1 MLFQEDDPIVV
12 GTKLEATVAFDGILK
27 AEDVTYL
34 TPERKN
40 IHSFTALEDTAIL
53 DVLLPNYD
61 DTNRFCNFYMEMTPD
76 NEEICINGTGYYIG
90 DKPSSTEMVPEELSN
105 IQREKIEQ
113 NLKPPGEK
121 TTIIF
126 MLPPF
131 DMHVQLMTY
140 EGEHF
145 EIKKGFEF

>member
-27 AEDVTYL
+27 AEEVTYL

-61 DTNRFCNFYMEMTPD
+61 DTTRFCNFYMEMTPE
-76 NEEICINGTGYYIG
+76 NEEVMVNGTGHFIG
-90 DKPSSTEMVPEELSN
+90 EKHNPDAMIPEEVT
-105 IQREKIEQ
+105 KC
-113 NLKPPGEK
+113 
-121 TTIIF
+121 
-126 MLPPF
+126 
-131 DMHVQLMTY
+131 
-140 EGEHF
+140 
-145 EIKKGFEF
+145 